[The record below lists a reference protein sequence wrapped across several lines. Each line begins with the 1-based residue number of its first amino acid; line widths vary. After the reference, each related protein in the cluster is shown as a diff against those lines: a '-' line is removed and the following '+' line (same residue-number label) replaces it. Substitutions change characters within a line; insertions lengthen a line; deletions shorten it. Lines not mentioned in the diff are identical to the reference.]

1 MGNQNFTRRQIIQS
15 FTAFLALYGLESH
28 ATELNT
34 IENVASDIP
43 EKEVKNLKQPIQNQN
58 VAYGKSSLLP
68 GIRSR
73 FIGNINGLTMHI
85 LEAGYEV
92 KNRPCVL
99 LLHGFPEL
107 AYSWR
112 KIMLPLAEAGYH
124 VIAPDLRGYG
134 RTTGWDNN
142 YDCDLR
148 SYHTLN
154 QMKDVLSLVFALG
167 YKSVKCVVGHDFG
180 SPLAAW
186 CSVIRPDVFQSVVLM
201 SAPFSG
207 TPKLPFNS
215 ANKENEKKI
224 TKKTDIHKDLAA
236 LERPRKHYQLY
247 YTTRE
252 ANYNMQYCSQGVHD
266 FLRAY
271 FHFKSA
277 DWKQNKPFR
286 LQSWSAG
293 ELAKL
298 PTYYIM
304 DLDKG
309 MAETV
314 AEKMP
319 TADEIAACKWLTD
332 EELKVF
338 TEEFTRTG
346 FQGGLNRYGS
356 SRVAEYSRELQI
368 FSGLTIDVPSCFIA
382 GTSDWGVYQRPG
394 SFEKMKNEACTRMKD
409 VYLIDNAGHW
419 VQQEQPQKVSKLL
432 IGFLNRSKL

>member
-1 MGNQNFTRRQIIQS
+1 MRHQNFTRRQVIQS
-15 FTAFLALYGLESH
+15 FTAFLALYGFKSQAKEF
-28 ATELNT
+28 
-34 IENVASDIP
+34 IIP
-43 EKEVKNLKQPIQNQN
+43 EKIASSTHKKEAEDLNQSVLN
-58 VAYGKSSLLP
+58 NDVAYGKSTLPP

-73 FIGNINGLTMHI
+73 FVKNINGLTMHI
-85 LEAGYEV
+85 LEAGFEV
-92 KNRPCVL
+92 KNRPCIL

-112 KIMLPLAEAGYH
+112 KVMLPLSKAGYH
-124 VIAPDLRGYG
+124 VVVPDLRGCG
-134 RTTGWDNN
+134 LTTGWDRN

-148 SYHTLN
+148 SFNMLN
-154 QMKDVLSLVFALG
+154 MTKDVLSLVFALG
-167 YKSVKCVVGHDFG
+167 FKSVKCVVGHDFG

-186 CSVIRPDVFQSVVLM
+186 CSIIRPDVFRSVVLM

-207 TPKLPFNS
+207 TPGLPFNS
-215 ANKENEKKI
+215 TNQKKEKKI
-224 TKKTDIHKDLAA
+224 TKGTDIYADLAA
-236 LERPRKHYQLY
+236 LERPRKHYQWY

-252 ANYNMQYCSQGVHD
+252 ANDNMQYCSQGIHD

-277 DWKQNKPFR
+277 DWEQNKPFR

-314 AEKMP
+314 AEEMP
-319 TADEIAACKWLTD
+319 IAEKIATCKWLSN
-332 EELKVF
+332 EELKIF
-338 TEEFTRTG
+338 STEFERTG
-346 FQGGLNRYGS
+346 FQGGLNRYRS
-356 SRVAEYSRELQI
+356 SRIAEYSRELQI

-382 GTSDWGVYQRPG
+382 GASDWGVYQRPG
-394 SFEKMKNEACTRMKD
+394 SLEKMKNEACTRMKD
-409 VYLIDNAGHW
+409 IYLVDDAGHW
-419 VQQEQPQKVSKLL
+419 VQQEQPQRVSKLL
-432 IGFLNRSKL
+432 IDFLKYI

>member
-1 MGNQNFTRRQIIQS
+1 MKHQSFTRRQVIQS

-28 ATELNT
+28 ANEYNFLKKT
-34 IENVASDIP
+34 ASINHD
-43 EKEVKNLKQPIQNQN
+43 KEVEKLNQSVLN
-58 VAYGKSSLLP
+58 QDVAYGKSSLST

-73 FIGNINGLTMHI
+73 FIKSINGLNMHI
-85 LEAGYEV
+85 LEAGFV
-92 KNRPCVL
+92 FKNRPCVL

-112 KIMLPLAEAGYH
+112 KTMIPLAKEGYH

-148 SYHTLN
+148 SYSTLN
-154 QMKDVLSLVFALG
+154 QVKDVLSLVFALG
-167 YKSVKCVVGHDFG
+167 LKSVKCVVGHDFG

-207 TPKLPFNS
+207 TPKLPFNT
-215 ANKENEKKI
+215 ANQKKEKKVS
-224 TKKTDIHKDLAA
+224 KGTDIHADLAA
-236 LERPRKHYQLY
+236 LKRPRKHYQLY

-252 ANYNMQYCSQGVHD
+252 ANDNMQYCSQGVHD

-277 DWKQNKPFR
+277 DWEQNKPFR

-304 DLDKG
+304 DLDQG

-314 AEKMP
+314 AEEMP
-319 TADEIAACKWLTD
+319 TAEEIAACEWLTD

-338 TEEFTRTG
+338 SSEFERTG
-346 FQGGLNRYGS
+346 FQGGLNRYRS
-356 SRVAEYSRELQI
+356 SRIAEYSRELQV
-368 FSGLTIDVPSCFIA
+368 FSGRTIDVPSCFIA
-382 GTSDWGVYQRPG
+382 GASDWGVYQRPE
-394 SFEKMKNEACTRMKD
+394 SFDKMKNEACTRMKD